1 MKIGFVAGEP
11 SGDLLGAG
19 LICALKE
26 RYPNAIFEGIAGPH
40 MQEAGCQQLESSESL
55 SVFGIIELFVHLPR
69 LLRLQSFLI
78 KRWSKSPPDVFIGI
92 DSPDFNLRLEKK
104 LRASGIKVIHYVS
117 PSIWAWRSSR
127 IKTIK
132 AAVDKVLCILP
143 FEVSIY
149 KKYGIDAVFV
159 GHPRA
164 DSVPLNQDIRISRRL
179 LGINSEE
186 VIAILPGSRIS
197 EILFLGDIF
206 VNTAKIIL
214 DERKNV
220 QFIIPIATPALRKKI
235 ELQVSLAGLTNNFLL
250 IDGNSEHVM
259 ISADV
264 VLLASGTAALESA
277 LLQKPTVAAYKVNK
291 ISYLIFKLLKL
302 AKLSKFTLPNLLTE
316 TPLVPEFIQN
326 EAQPALIAEAVI
338 ELLKS
343 PSQRQLIS
351 KEFSKLKAELAL
363 NTNQCAAD
371 AVTSLIK

>member
-1 MKIGFVAGEP
+1 MKIGFVAGEL

-26 RYPNAIFEGIAGPH
+26 RYPDAIFEGIAGPH